1 MLPLIDGPHDPY
13 DVIAIQEPWLNP
25 YMSTTYCPRSSPY
38 HLVFCGTG
46 RTRACLYV
54 SKAIPIS
61 KWKARAEQDYCWV
74 RIETDIGPITVHC
87 VYSEIP
93 ASYRTTEWD
102 TPILQVLE
110 AV

>member
-1 MLPLIDGPHDPY
+1 M
-13 DVIAIQEPWLNP
+13 
-25 YMSTTYCPRSSPY
+25 
-38 HLVFCGTG
+38 
-46 RTRACLYV
+46 YV

-93 ASYRTTEWD
+93 ASYGTTEWD

-110 AV
+110 AVLDGGQHVVVGDFNLHYPL